1 MAWALV
7 TCSAFGEADQIFG
20 SGTSHFILPVAAAQR
35 DVNVLADC
43 HLFALADYLPV
54 RSEPDHHGRLAAAAT
69 DGAHLAQLIRYGK
82 QGARTGKQVA
92 LEVGT
97 QAVAHDRNVQPVG
110 DACELPDLLFLQEL
124 RLVHKDAMDGG
135 VLMSL
140 GDAGIKV
147 VALSEYLGLGFQA
160 DARGDQPV
168 ISAAVVASDEEQSV
182 HPALTII

>member
-1 MAWALV
+1 
-7 TCSAFGEADQIFG
+7 
-20 SGTSHFILPVAAAQR
+20 
-35 DVNVLADC
+35 
-43 HLFALADYLPV
+43 
-54 RSEPDHHGRLAAAAT
+54 
-69 DGAHLAQLIRYGK
+69 
-82 QGARTGKQVA
+82 
-92 LEVGT
+92 
-97 QAVAHDRNVQPVG
+97 HDRNVQPVG
-110 DACELPDLLFLQEL
+110 DACELPDLIFLQEL

-182 HPALTII
+182 QPARTIIVACLQEQRRRGGVHGGLVERELGPSAS